1 MQKLLVSLFVI
12 ATGAALVFVN
22 LNYQR
27 SAAPEVT
34 VESIARRTV
43 LQIVSASG
51 TIQPKL
57 SVDIS
62 SSVAG
67 RVTQL
72 AVEEGERVT
81 AGQVLLEIDPES
93 VRSAVTRSEA
103 SFGAAQSAQEGAE
116 VGVQMAAVRLD
127 LAREALERQEELW
140 GKRVISREAYD
151 QALRQVELQVNALEA
166 REVEVRTAVQRVR
179 QERALL
185 DSARYDVTLVT
196 MVSPIDGVVSRRNVE
211 AGESVVVGTMSNP
224 DALLLTIADFSILEA
239 EVEVDEIDV
248 PAVRPGQPV
257 KVTIDAFPDHTY
269 DGHVTEVGISALQT
283 GGQQGGAE
291 ATAYR
296 VVVTLDEETP
306 GVRPGFACTVDI
318 TTATRA
324 DAIAVPIQATAIREI
339 ETDDTGEVVRA
350 IRLTEDQRN
359 SPDTAGSRFGTDSV
373 RSLGVFVVRQDRA
386 EFVPIEAG
394 ISGQRFLEVLV
405 GLNEGDRVV
414 TGPFNVARNL
424 GDGDFVRASE
434 HSTIP

>member
-1 MQKLLVSLFVI
+1 MQKFLVSLLVI

-27 SAAPEVT
+27 SDAPEVT
-34 VESIARRTV
+34 VEPIARRS
-43 LQIVSASG
+43 LQQIVSASG
-51 TIQPKL
+51 TIRPKL

-67 RVTQL
+67 RVTRL
-72 AVEEGERVT
+72 AVEEGEQVT
-81 AGQVLLEIDPES
+81 AGQLLLEIDPES

-103 SFGAAQSAQEGAE
+103 SLRASQSAQEGAE
-116 VGVQMAAVRLD
+116 VRVQTAAVSLD
-127 LAREALERQEELW
+127 LARETLERQEELW
-140 GKRVISREAYD
+140 GKRLISREAYD
-151 QALRQVELQVNALEA
+151 QALREVELQGHALEA

-185 DSARYDVTLVT
+185 DSATYDVTQVT

-211 AGESVVVGTMSNP
+211 VGESVLVGTMSNP

-257 KVTIDAFPDHTY
+257 TVTIDAFPDHAY
-269 DGHVTEVGISALQT
+269 DGRVTEVGIGALQA
-283 GGQQGGAE
+283 GGQQGGTE

-306 GVRPGFACTVDI
+306 GVRTGFACTIDI

-324 DAIAVPIQATAIREI
+324 DAIAVPIQATTIREI
-339 ETDDTGEVVRA
+339 ETDDAGEVVRA
-350 IRLTEDQRN
+350 VRLTEDQRD
-359 SPDTAGSRFGTDSV
+359 SPDTAGSRFGIDST

-386 EFVPIEAG
+386 EFVPIETG
-394 ISGQRFLEVLV
+394 ISGQQFVEVLV
-405 GLNEGDRVV
+405 GLSEGDMVV

-424 GDGDFVRASE
+424 DDGDLVRASE
-434 HSTIP
+434 R